1 MGTINK
7 VAPRLIIEALFL
19 RAKGNYGFRE
29 YFLNILNYLIE
40 HNSELRYSQVIIFT
54 GKRALD
60 VIPPLPTP
68 FKLETVEISN
78 PLQVYWHQNHIYRRF
93 KLSSEDVIMFTSD
106 VPALVKHCKHL
117 LVVHDWLFL
126 RKDLAPSWLFRFQRQ
141 LFVPFGARKC
151 DRIITISEWVKKDVI
166 EHSTIKPDRIVPI
179 YNYLDFQKYEAGE
192 VSKDLIRFCNTNQ
205 FFLAV
210 SSAAPH
216 KNLISLLRAYCD
228 YRKNSS
234 NINKL
239 VLVGSLSGEAKLYLD
254 ELEQDVKRDV
264 IEMKNISNRDLGYL
278 YQNAKAFIS
287 ATLFEGFG
295 MPIAEAM
302 YFNIPVI
309 VSDIEVVREIT
320 DNKAVYFNPIDYKE
334 LAEIMESIGNYK
346 PDLTAKSIMIEKYS
360 KQYTVTK
367 YLDVINSMI
376 DI

>member
-1 MGTINK
+1 MNSSQRGK
-7 VAPRLIIEALFL
+7 QRLIIEALFL
-19 RAKGNYGFRE
+19 RSKGNYGFRE

-40 HNSELRYSQVIIFT
+40 HNSELRYSQVILFT
-54 GKRALD
+54 GTRALE
-60 VIPPLPTP
+60 VIPTLPPL
-68 FKLETVEISN
+68 FKLETVEINN
-78 PLQVYWHQNHIYRRF
+78 PLQVYWHQNHIFSRF
-93 KLSSEDVIMFTSD
+93 RLSSDDVIMFTSD

-117 LVVHDWLFL
+117 LVIHDWLFL

-141 LFVPFGARKC
+141 LFVPCGARKC
-151 DRIITISEWVKKDVI
+151 DRIITISEWVKNDVI

-216 KNLISLLRAYCD
+216 KNLISLLRAFCD

-320 DNKAVYFNPIDYKE
+320 DNKAVYFNPTDYKE

-360 KQYTVTK
+360 KQYTVAK